1 MITHKKFIE
10 KHLDIRTR
18 SGYEWQALC
27 PFHQDS
33 SPSFSINIRK
43 GLYICYACGVKGNM
57 KQLAEHFNVKDS
69 PVTEEV
75 DIEEVKQKLDDLLA
89 ELTQTERPVVGIKIP
104 ERFLQSDE
112 GVAYWI
118 DKRLLEKDTV
128 ETYRLGYDDIND
140 EAIIPLSDMHGRVLG
155 LIRRRMGAE
164 TPRYMYPRGLK
175 IKQCLFGAD
184 VAKREYEMLAMS
196 KNKTQAVPYGG
207 FGGRYDRTKAPALV
221 ITEGSVDAMV
231 AYRSGAIGVAM
242 LGARISAEQIEIIR
256 KLAPPQIIVATDR
269 DRAGRE
275 AEIQV
280 MSALKQARLGIHI
293 GTTEWDSAL
302 GKDLAELPSTT
313 CINALARASEDEQDF
328 RNSAMV
334 ISELRILRANKRLIV
349 RMEV

>member
-69 PVTEEV
+69 PVAEEV
-75 DIEEVKQKLDDLLA
+75 SIEEVKQKLDDLLK
-89 ELTQTERPVVGIKIP
+89 ELTQTERPAVGITIP
-104 ERFLQSDE
+104 ERYLQSISGE
-112 GVAYWI
+112 EYWI
-118 DKRLLEKDTV
+118 GKRQLEKDTM

-164 TPRYMYPRGLK
+164 MPRYMYPRGLK

-184 VAKREYEMLAMS
+184 VAKRDYEMLAMS
-196 KNKTQAVPYGG
+196 KSQAQQLPYAGLL
-207 FGGRYDRTKAPALV
+207 GRYDRAIAPALV

-280 MSALKQARLGIHI
+280 VSALKQARLGIHI
-293 GTTEWDSAL
+293 GTTEWSSDF
-302 GKDLAELPSTT
+302 GKDLAELVSTR
-313 CINALARASEDEQDF
+313 CINVLAEASEDEQNF
-328 RNSAMV
+328 RNSGMI
-334 ISELRILRANKRLIV
+334 ISELRTLRAKKR
-349 RMEV
+349 RMLTK